1 MTTFAEH
8 IIVAG
13 AENYP
18 SMLEKLMYDS
28 WASRIRLFIKWKK
41 HGRMMLNSI
50 HNGPLVYPAVEEN
63 GQTRLKKYSELTEE
77 QKLQDDRDVQAA
89 NIILY
94 SLPPDVYALINHHE
108 GETLYEYYRRFSQQG
123 EDLIEC
129 VNKAMVFPSTVASR
143 FPPLNNQLITSSNP
157 RNQATIQDGRGTNA
171 TSQPRVV
178 KCYNC
183 QGEGN
188 MARQCTQPKRPRN
201 ATWFKE
207 KAMLAKAQ
215 KVGQILDE
223 EQPVAQ
229 QTIPHNATF

>member
-13 AENYP
+13 AENCP
-18 SMLEKLMYDS
+18 SMLEKSMYDS

-41 HGRMMLNSI
+41 HGRMTLNSI

-77 QKLQDDRDVQAA
+77 QRLQDDYDVQAA
-89 NIILY
+89 KIILY
-94 SLPPDVYALINHHE
+94 SLPPDVYAL
-108 GETLYEYYRRFSQQG
+108 QG

-143 FPPLNNQLITSSNP
+143 NRGN
-157 RNQATIQDGRGTNA
+157 ATNLKGTNA

-183 QGEGN
+183 QGERN

-223 EQPVAQ
+223 EKPVAQ
-229 QTIPHNATF
+229 QTIPYNATFQTEI